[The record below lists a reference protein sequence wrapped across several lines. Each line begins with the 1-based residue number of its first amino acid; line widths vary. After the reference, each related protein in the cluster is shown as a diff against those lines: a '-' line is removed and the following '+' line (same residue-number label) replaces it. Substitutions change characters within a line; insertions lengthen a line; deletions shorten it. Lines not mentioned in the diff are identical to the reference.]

1 MAEDNLRTKLILLTQ
16 GEKVAVKS
24 TTHGIGETIGYVE
37 PDTIIEVYT
46 IVVGEFYELAD
57 GSIFGTLLLMEGQS
71 ISLAYYYY
79 YYYPSTISSDSDR

>member
-1 MAEDNLRTKLILLTQ
+1 MAEDNLRTKLLLLTQ

-57 GSIFGTLLLMEGQS
+57 GSVSFS
-71 ISLAYYYY
+71 SSSSLSYFHHL
-79 YYYPSTISSDSDR
+79 SN